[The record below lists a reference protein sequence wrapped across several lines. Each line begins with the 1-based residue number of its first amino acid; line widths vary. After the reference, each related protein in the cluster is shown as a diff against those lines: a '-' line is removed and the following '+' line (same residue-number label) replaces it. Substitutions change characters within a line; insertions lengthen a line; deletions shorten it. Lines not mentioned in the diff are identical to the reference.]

1 MSHIDLE
8 QGRIGDRQL
17 SFRDSEDVVSCFH
30 SNTYGYYDDDTDE
43 YSSSVSSVSD
53 ESEKSVCRICKSE
66 VGYGQGLIELGCSC
80 KGDLAFSHRQCAE
93 TWFKLKGNQVC
104 EICHSDARNVI
115 GANEMVEEEEE
126 EEEEEVMV
134 VVEVEEEGAAAVGE
148 DGESW
153 WKRRMVLI
161 FVITCWVS
169 PFSIYFLV
177 IQN

>member
-17 SFRDSEDVVSCFH
+17 SS
-30 SNTYGYYDDDTDE
+30 
-43 YSSSVSSVSD
+43 
-53 ESEKSVCRICKSE
+53 I
-66 VGYGQGLIELGCSC
+66 
-80 KGDLAFSHRQCAE
+80 GDLAFAHRQCAE
-93 TWFKLKGNQVC
+93 TWFRLKGNEVC
-104 EICHSDARNVI
+104 EICHSDARNVT

-126 EEEEEVMV
+126 EEEVEV
-134 VVEVEEEGAAAVGE
+134 VVEVEEEGVAAVGE

-153 WKRRMVLI
+153 WQRRMLLI